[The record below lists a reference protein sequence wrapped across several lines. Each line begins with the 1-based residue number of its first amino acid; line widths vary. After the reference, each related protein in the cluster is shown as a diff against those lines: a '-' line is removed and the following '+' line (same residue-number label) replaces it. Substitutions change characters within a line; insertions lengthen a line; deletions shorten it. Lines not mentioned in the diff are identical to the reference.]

1 MHLLYL
7 MRYSYFGQSG
17 WRGEAS
23 RDPGKL
29 FDPERLEEREYFL
42 RKVALPSLRDQS
54 DQDFNLIVLSSP
66 MMPQKYQT
74 RLQDICHDMLGSRAH
89 VIFREPDST
98 SRVFQKYRWQT
109 FNRYAHTAQIVLDD
123 DDAVGVD
130 FTADLRGEANAAVTL
145 RKADQPNYTF
155 LSWPR
160 GVTAEFKEGELKLIP
175 RNVPATNLGLTVVA
189 PTESHRSP
197 FRVAH
202 HKVLE
207 RRPVRVI
214 HTLEPQYIRSVHGSN
229 DSKGR
234 RGNDSVREEDMPRL
248 YKTFPLLDGL
258 KSDWKMPFSDDKPSD
273 GEQIAAQ

>member
-7 MRYSYFGQSG
+7 MRYSFFGQSG
-17 WRGEAS
+17 WRSDAS
-23 RDPGKL
+23 RDPEKL
-29 FDPERLEEREYFL
+29 FSPDRLEQREYFL
-42 RKVALPSLRDQS
+42 RKVALPSLRDQT
-54 DQDFNLIVLSSP
+54 DQDFNLIVLSSTLLP
-66 MMPQKYQT
+66 KIYKQ
-74 RLQDICHDMLGSRAH
+74 RLKEVCNDLLGTRAH

-109 FNRYAHTAQIVLDD
+109 FDRYAHTAQIVLDD

-130 FTADLRGEANAAVTL
+130 FTADLRGEANAAIAL
-145 RKADQPNYTF
+145 RKTNQPNYVF

-160 GVTAEFKEGELKLIP
+160 GVTALFKDGALDLIA

-197 FRVAH
+197 FRSAH
-202 HKVLE
+202 YKVLE

-214 HTLEPQYIRSVHGSN
+214 HTLEPQYIRSVHTSN

-234 RGNDSVREEDMPRL
+234 RGTELWKAENLPLLV
-248 YKTFPLLDGL
+248 KTFPLLHDL
-258 KSDWKMPFSDDKPSD
+258 QADWKIRPEMVALSD
-273 GEQIAAQ
+273 A

>member
-7 MRYSYFGQSG
+7 MRYSFYGQSG

-23 RDPGKL
+23 RDPEKL
-29 FDPERLEEREYFL
+29 FSPERLEQREYYL
-42 RKVALPSLRDQS
+42 RKVALPSLRDQT
-54 DQDFNLIVLSSP
+54 DQDFNLIVLSSTL
-66 MMPQKYQT
+66 MPKPYQD
-74 RLQDICHDMLGSRAH
+74 RLKEVCNDMLGPRAH

-98 SRVFQKYRWQT
+98 SKVFQKYRWQT

-130 FTADLRGEANAAVTL
+130 FTADLRGEANAAVAL
-145 RKADQPNYTF
+145 RKANQPNYVF

-160 GVTAEFKEGELKLIP
+160 GVTALFEDGNLELIP

-189 PTESHRSP
+189 PSESHRSP

-214 HTLEPQYIRSVHGSN
+214 HTLEPQYIRSVHASN

-234 RGNDSVREEDMPRL
+234 RGTEPVKAETLPML
-248 YKTFPLLDGL
+248 FKTFPLLRDL
-258 KSDWKMPFSDDKPSD
+258 KADWKMRP
-273 GEQIAAQ
+273 EMAALAEA

>member
-23 RDPGKL
+23 RDAEKL
-29 FDPERLEEREYFL
+29 FDPKRLEEREYFL
-42 RKVALPSLRDQS
+42 RKVALPSLRDQT
-54 DQDFNLIVLSSP
+54 DPDFNLIVLSSTL
-66 MMPQKYQT
+66 MPKAYQT
-74 RLQDICHDMLGSRAH
+74 RLQDICHDMLGARAH

-98 SRVFQKYRWQT
+98 SRMFQKYRWQT
-109 FNRYAHTAQIVLDD
+109 FDRYVHTAQIVLDD

-130 FTADLRGEANAAVTL
+130 FTADLRGEANAAVAL

-160 GVTAEFKEGELKLIP
+160 GVTAEFKEGALRLIP

-189 PTESHRSP
+189 PTESQRSP

-202 HKVLE
+202 LKVLE

-214 HTLEPQYIRSVHGSN
+214 HTLEPQYIRSVHGTN

-234 RGNDSVREEDMPRL
+234 RGDGSVSAEDMPRL
-248 YKTFPLLDGL
+248 YKTFPLLEGL
-258 KSDWKMPFSDDKPSD
+258 KSDWKMPFSEEGPVSD
-273 GEQIAAQ
+273 MRMAAE